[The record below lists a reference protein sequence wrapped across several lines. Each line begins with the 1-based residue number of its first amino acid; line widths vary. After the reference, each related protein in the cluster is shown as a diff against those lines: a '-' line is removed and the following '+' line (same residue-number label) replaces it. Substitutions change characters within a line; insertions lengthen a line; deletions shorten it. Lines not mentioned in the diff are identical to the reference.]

1 MSVKRKKSGR
11 SSPERDEAPEITD
24 EWVAGADL
32 YHGKKLVRRGRPK
45 LANPRKLLSLRLP
58 PEVIANWKATGPG
71 WQTRMARVLER
82 STPKPRRSAG

>member
-1 MSVKRKKSGR
+1 MSAKRRKPGR

-24 EWVAGADL
+24 EWVVGTDI
-32 YHGKKLVRRGRPK
+32 YHGKKLVRRGRPN
-45 LANPRKLLSLRLP
+45 LANLRKLLSLQLP
-58 PEVIANWKATGPG
+58 PEVIENCNATGPG